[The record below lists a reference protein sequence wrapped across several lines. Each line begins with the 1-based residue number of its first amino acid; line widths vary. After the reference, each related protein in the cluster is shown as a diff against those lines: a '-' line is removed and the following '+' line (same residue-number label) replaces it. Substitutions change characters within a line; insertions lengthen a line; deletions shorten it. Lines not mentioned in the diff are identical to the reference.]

1 MPQLVT
7 RLDERLVADVDRL
20 VEAGVVASRSDAVRR
35 GLVELIERERRS
47 AVGAAI
53 TEGYRRRPQTDD
65 EVGWADAATA
75 QMIAEEAW

>member
-53 TEGYRRRPQTDD
+53 AEGYRRRPQTDD